1 MDAAMKNSP
10 VIGILFLVL
19 SSLAWPAHALDGGV
33 ESLRQTSK
41 AFASVARWSIWM
53 VRSLE

>member
-1 MDAAMKNSP
+1 MEAAMKNSP
-10 VIGILFLVL
+10 VIGILFLVS

-41 AFASVARWSIWM
+41 AFASVARS
-53 VRSLE
+53 VSPAAPT